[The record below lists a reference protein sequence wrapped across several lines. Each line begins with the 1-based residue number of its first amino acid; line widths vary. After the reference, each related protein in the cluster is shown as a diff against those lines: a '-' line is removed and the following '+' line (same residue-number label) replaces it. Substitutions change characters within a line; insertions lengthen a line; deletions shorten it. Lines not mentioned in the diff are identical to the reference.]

1 MRRWDNHPILPF
13 IPSDLRHPSVPEFQ
27 QHPYPDQEIAGSELD
42 IQHSDTLGRILME
55 GSQGLCRGWFVHAPF
70 QENIHALGI
79 TDARGKK
86 ENGLLRN
93 PLGDFLRVYQHK
105 GQWFALRRLE
115 DC

>member
-1 MRRWDNHPILPF
+1 
-13 IPSDLRHPSVPEFQ
+13 
-27 QHPYPDQEIAGSELD
+27 
-42 IQHSDTLGRILME
+42 ME

-86 ENGLLRN
+86 ESGLLRN
-93 PLGDFLRVYQHK
+93 PLNNFLRVYQHK

-115 DC
+115 DCQQSIIINEFRLEVTLLFQLLGERLNFS